1 MLHRRLLGV
10 DFRRERGEATAVPFP
25 SSGGRSMY
33 ARVATFEGG
42 DTQHIREMNENTDSR
57 PELPDGVRRVMMLD
71 DAQAG
76 RRLFIA
82 FFDSREALDAAESRF
97 ESMGDEVPEDVR
109 GRRLSVEVYDVVAD
123 EEV

>member
-1 MLHRRLLGV
+1 
-10 DFRRERGEATAVPFP
+10 
-25 SSGGRSMY
+25 MY

-42 DTQHIREMNENTDSR
+42 DAQHIREMNENTDSR

-109 GRRLSVEVYDVVAD
+109 GRRLSVAVYDVVAD

>member
-1 MLHRRLLGV
+1 
-10 DFRRERGEATAVPFP
+10 
-25 SSGGRSMY
+25 MY

-42 DTQHIREMNENTDSR
+42 DTRRIREMNENVDSR
-57 PELPDGVRRVMMLD
+57 PAMPEGMRRVMMLD
-71 DAQAG
+71 DAQGG

-82 FFDSREALDAAESRF
+82 FFDSREALDAAQSRF

>member
-1 MLHRRLLGV
+1 
-10 DFRRERGEATAVPFP
+10 
-25 SSGGRSMY
+25 MY

-42 DTQHIREMNENTDSR
+42 DTQHIREMSENADSR
-57 PELPDGVRRVMMLD
+57 PALPEGARRGMMLD
-71 DAQAG
+71 DAQGG
-76 RRLFIA
+76 RRLFIT